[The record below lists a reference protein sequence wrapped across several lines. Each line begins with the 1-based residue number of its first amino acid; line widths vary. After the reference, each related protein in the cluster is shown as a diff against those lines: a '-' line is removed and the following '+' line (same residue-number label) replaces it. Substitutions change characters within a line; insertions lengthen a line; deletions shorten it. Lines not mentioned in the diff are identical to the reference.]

1 MTANIK
7 NDVIF
12 GVIREMAWTKELQL
26 SKIDSY
32 VYQLSKIYDS
42 NNTPVI
48 KIVIIDDL
56 ITIIQKLPQFNKF
69 FMSGSTLPPPLS
81 TIYKKKFIKG
91 DGNCLFHCLRYLN
104 IWKSNTHQEIRDII
118 CIYLREMIEEL
129 ENTYY
134 DEHAPPEDPNSSPK
148 DEKPNLFILLQ
159 EEEMLNADQ
168 YIKYMCTSAEWGTY
182 IEILTAIYITHQN
195 INVYRRNYEGN
206 GQIHEYFDSIKN
218 FLRKKNKIFIDD
230 TLPTINLFN
239 NTTHY
244 EILMPIDLS
253 LQMINEPGKKVLT
266 FSPTRVSKKS
276 KDFLNNE
283 PEDIQEILIYTL
295 NSLED
300 LHKISS
306 KPKAP
311 YICIPNLNGNFQSL
325 IKCHVDTNDFKYKY
339 LKYKMKYLN
348 LKLQKSS

>member
-129 ENTYY
+129 KTHTTMSMPRPKTQIVHQKMRNPIYLFYY
-134 DEHAPPEDPNSSPK
+134 K
-148 DEKPNLFILLQ
+148 
-159 EEEMLNADQ
+159 
-168 YIKYMCTSAEWGTY
+168 
-182 IEILTAIYITHQN
+182 
-195 INVYRRNYEGN
+195 
-206 GQIHEYFDSIKN
+206 
-218 FLRKKNKIFIDD
+218 RKK
-230 TLPTINLFN
+230 
-239 NTTHY
+239 
-244 EILMPIDLS
+244 
-253 LQMINEPGKKVLT
+253 
-266 FSPTRVSKKS
+266 
-276 KDFLNNE
+276 
-283 PEDIQEILIYTL
+283 
-295 NSLED
+295 
-300 LHKISS
+300 
-306 KPKAP
+306 
-311 YICIPNLNGNFQSL
+311 C
-325 IKCHVDTNDFKYKY
+325 
-339 LKYKMKYLN
+339 
-348 LKLQKSS
+348 